1 MKRPAQLRE
10 STMKI
15 TVIKKAVTTGKQ
27 AMGCPVFVD
36 DNGVTKK

>member
-1 MKRPAQLRE
+1 
-10 STMKI
+10 MKI

-36 DNGVTKK
+36 DTILAKK